1 MHHTDKYSQN
11 SSPIWPVC
19 LNGWSFVYELSVC
32 GLSPI
37 AVTKLSY
44 KKNIFWKFIR
54 HRNEE
59 TQILMNKKVYLG
71 LPVLELSKIELY
83 EIFYHYVKP
92 KYGENGKLCYMDT
105 DSFIAYIKAEDIY
118 ADISKDVKVRFD
130 ASNHELD

>member
-1 MHHTDKYSQN
+1 
-11 SSPIWPVC
+11 
-19 LNGWSFVYELSVC
+19 
-32 GLSPI
+32 
-37 AVTKLSY
+37 
-44 KKNIFWKFIR
+44 
-54 HRNEE
+54 
-59 TQILMNKKVYLG
+59 MNKKVYLG